1 MPFIWPPISNETN
14 WHKTTIRTTIQQSP
28 NDENEQIKIRHLL
41 TKTAIQF
48 HIYLAEHTSPALTV
62 ITWGVKFA
70 PTEYAI
76 LSPTIQNLAKKNQ

>member
-1 MPFIWPPISNETN
+1 
-14 WHKTTIRTTIQQSP
+14 
-28 NDENEQIKIRHLL
+28 LL

-76 LSPTIQNLAKKNQ
+76 LSPTIQNLAKKISKTILELSFYSKNLDFSPLTCIIIQTLTKSSK